1 MQELKTRI
9 LARISFASLVLA
21 VLAGALVG
29 GAYIGAQADPVDN
42 PESSTEAKSDQKV
55 PEARRTAYVDFL
67 SLLKKDQPLAR
78 KQIEIAEDVDQ
89 TMAEIEKR
97 WGEVIKAQD
106 EIKRTKKP
114 DTRDYR
120 KAMEEQL
127 NAARRMFEEKLDY
140 EQRSL
145 EDLRNFG
152 IKRFKELRN
161 LATDEARQR
170 GYNEVLNIVREFKD
184 VTAQEDSF
192 QALQQQL
199 LISPV
204 LFYEESHDI
213 TEAVQAAADK
223 LWGSNITMV
232 AYAEGKGGIN
242 FTVKDGA
249 EAVKRNAEG
258 EVEIRLG
265 QEGRFGAEVLEKG
278 APAQGAAAEVRWS
291 KRGLDTGELTE
302 AGEYKSPAEF
312 PVAGDTFTVTVRSK
326 KDPTISEEVTIR
338 LLDKDGNRMPPREK

>member
-9 LARISFASLVLA
+9 LARLSFAALALA

-42 PESSTEAKSDQKV
+42 PKSNNEAGTDQKL
-55 PEARRTAYVDFL
+55 PQARRTAYVDFL

-78 KQIEIAEDVDQ
+78 KQIEIAEDVDL

-106 EIKRTKKP
+106 EIKRTRNP
-114 DTRDYR
+114 DSRDYR

-127 NAARRMFEEKLDY
+127 DAARRMFEEKLDY

-152 IKRFKELRN
+152 ITRFRALRN
-161 LATDEARQR
+161 LATDEARKR

-184 VTAQEDSF
+184 VAAQEDSF

-223 LWGSNITMV
+223 EWGSNITMV
-232 AYAEGKGGIN
+232 SYADGKGGVSY
-242 FTVKDGA
+242 TAKDGA
-249 EAVKRNAEG
+249 EAVKRNADG
-258 EVEIRLG
+258 EIEIRLG
-265 QEGRFGAEVLEKG
+265 QQGRFGIQVLEKG
-278 APAQGAAAEVRWS
+278 EPAQGAAAEVRWS

-302 AGEYKSPAEF
+302 QGEYKSPAEF

-338 LLDKDGNRMPPREK
+338 LLDKDGNRMPPKEK

>member
-1 MQELKTRI
+1 MQDFKTRFI
-9 LARISFASLVLA
+9 TRFGFAALLLA
-21 VLAGALVG
+21 VLVG
-29 GAYIGAQADPVDN
+29 GALIGAQADPVDAPGESTK
-42 PESSTEAKSDQKV
+42 PEQKT

-67 SLLKKDQPLAR
+67 SLLKQDLPLR
-78 KQIEIAEDVDQ
+78 QKTLDIADDVERE
-89 TMAEIEKR
+89 MAEIEKR

-106 EIKRTKKP
+106 EIKRLKKP

-127 NAARRMFEEKLDY
+127 YAARRMFEEKLSY
-140 EQRSL
+140 EQAAQD
-145 EDLRNFG
+145 ELRNFG

-161 LATDEARQR
+161 LATDEAKQR

-204 LFYEESHDI
+204 LYYEASHDI
-213 TEAVQAAADK
+213 TDAVQAAANK
-223 LWGSNITMV
+223 LWGSNISM
-232 AYAEGKGGIN
+232 AGFADGKGGISYI
-242 FTVKDGA
+242 VKDST

-258 EVEIRLG
+258 EIEIRLG
-265 QEGRFGAEVLEKG
+265 QQGQFGIQVLEKG
-278 APAQGAAAEVRWS
+278 EPATGASAEVRWI

-302 AGEYKSPAEF
+302 KGEYKAPEEF
-312 PVAGDTFTVTVRSK
+312 PAGDTFTVTVRSK
-326 KDPTISEEVTIR
+326 KDPTVSEEVTIR
-338 LLDKDGNRMPPREK
+338 LLDKDGKRMPPKDK